1 MVFGLLSALLGF
13 AQDAPKLDVSALLRG
28 DLSGVERTWGAGA
41 ETLWVPGEFAMTL
54 ADVRA
59 LTPSKAMALPGASRV
74 SLVFGDAQS
83 SKGGVTASFADGKM
97 QELTFQFLGS
107 DVGWKSVLARLEA
120 PEGKL
125 WWDADSGRSSSRDI
139 AVRLDIP
146 EAQGWKLDL
155 NEYRFYDEDG
165 MKYMTFFTASRKMER
180 SQALP
185 GWSVGFDE
193 KGAFRSAWGGLEGVN
208 GVEAVAKCLGV
219 ELNTF
224 EQTSKNPEWLA
235 PGTSQV
241 VLTPKNSSWGGF
253 VVTLTMR
260 GERAID
266 FAIAKPSEDED

>member
-1 MVFGLLSALLGF
+1 MVLGLLSALLGL
-13 AQDAPKLDVSALLRG
+13 AQDAPKLDLAALLRG
-28 DLSGVERTWGAGA
+28 DLSGVERAWGAGA
-41 ETLWVPGEFAMTL
+41 ETFWVSGEFALTL
-54 ADVRA
+54 DSVRA
-59 LTPSKAMALPGASRV
+59 LTPSKARELPGSERV
-74 SLVFGDAQS
+74 SLAFGDGQTS
-83 SKGGVTASFADGKM
+83 SGSVNVLYADGKM
-97 QELTFQFLGS
+97 HELTFQFLGA
-107 DVGWKSVLARLEA
+107 DVGWKRVLSRLET
-120 PEGKL
+120 PPGKL

-208 GVEAVAKCLGV
+208 GVEAVAKRLGV

>member
-1 MVFGLLSALLGF
+1 MIFGLLSALLGF

-125 WWDADSGRSSSRDI
+125 WCPDGDPKAEWTPVRSSGGRGVPSLGLADSGLGRRRVPG
-139 AVRLDIP
+139 ATR
-146 EAQGWKLDL
+146 
-155 NEYRFYDEDG
+155 
-165 MKYMTFFTASRKMER
+165 TAPR
-180 SQALP
+180 
-185 GWSVGFDE
+185 
-193 KGAFRSAWGGLEGVN
+193 GV
-208 GVEAVAKCLGV
+208 
-219 ELNTF
+219 TR
-224 EQTSKNPEWLA
+224 P
-235 PGTSQV
+235 
-241 VLTPKNSSWGGF
+241 
-253 VVTLTMR
+253 
-260 GERAID
+260 
-266 FAIAKPSEDED
+266 